1 MKLPDD
7 EDIHALNRSY
17 AALEALASR
26 AIIRRTFAWIHET
39 LEQRRKL
46 HLSR

>member
-7 EDIHALNRSY
+7 EEIHALNRSY
-17 AALEALASR
+17 AAPEALASG
-26 AIIRRTFAWIHET
+26 AIIRRTFARIHET
-39 LEQRRKL
+39 LEQIRKS